1 MGISERKH
9 HIKVL
14 EQFLHDYQEWGEDL
28 ELEKT
33 IKYAISSL
41 KTDEAYQLMYEGGE
55 VFTKNEVAA
64 MLTELQLEIKEL
76 WDSRYDIWFDNQYCI
91 GKSDTLEEVDEVI
104 QQKIN
109 KLGGEEDGNQ

>member
-1 MGISERKH
+1 MAINEREH

-33 IKYAISSL
+33 IKYVISSL
-41 KTDEAYQLMYEGGE
+41 KTDLKYDLIYEGE
-55 VFTKNEVAA
+55 DICTRADMVT
-64 MLTELQLEIKEL
+64 MLEELQLEIEEQKRDEL
-76 WDSRYDIWFDNQYCI
+76 SYQQTWNYPLNVCVSI
-91 GKSDTLEEVDEVI
+91 I

-109 KLGGEEDGNQ
+109 ELKENEDGNR